1 MRTNKHGVHK
11 DCQCDCDMICR
22 GLGCEQ
28 HQGMCNSHREV
39 YNRLSNLWTSI
50 LCEKPEL
57 SMWQKRHC
65 LMGTCADYGLE
76 LLKLCQ
82 LELGSDK
89 LVKWKRIRY
98 KVFGTTEDGV
108 PRKAVTLEYQESLAC
123 ELVEYLKPKLTA
135 FVLHNYVASW
145 QDYQFK

>member
-108 PRKAVTLEYQESLAC
+108 PRKAVTLEYQESPAC

-135 FVLHNYVASW
+135 FVLHNYVAS
-145 QDYQFK
+145 